1 VAAPYRPAA
10 HAATPKANRSIEKAV
25 ALLHAAARSPEGAT
39 VTTLAKAVG
48 IPRATA
54 SRLLA
59 TLQSQGLVQRMPD
72 NDRYTLGYELG
83 RLGRA
88 VDLDR
93 GLVLATR
100 AMLEQLAAEFRETV
114 TLAVPRPGP
123 GFDVICQIDA
133 PRAIRIH
140 DWSVDPQPLHAA
152 STGKLVLAECSD
164 AELED
169 VLRGGLTR
177 YTAATIV
184 EPEQLRAEL
193 ARVRR
198 QDWAQM
204 VDELEYGLTAVSVPL
219 RDERGRLT
227 AAIGITG
234 PTQRMGFRERARAV
248 KAVRAGIAELH
259 RPQGA
264 AAG

>member
-1 VAAPYRPAA
+1 VSGAEPERAGA
-10 HAATPKANRSIEKAV
+10 KANRSIEKAV
-25 ALLHAAARSPEGAT
+25 ALLRAAARSPDGAS
-39 VTTLAKAVG
+39 VTALAGAVG

-59 TLQSQGLVQRMPD
+59 TLQSQGLVQRMPG

-88 VDLDR
+88 VDLNR

-100 AMLEQLAAEFRETV
+100 ATLERLAAEFRETV

-123 GFDVICQIDA
+123 SFEVICQIDA
-133 PRAIRIH
+133 PRAMRLH
-140 DWSVDPQPLHAA
+140 DWSVDPQPLHAT
-152 STGKLVLAECSD
+152 STGKLVLAGCSAPELD
-164 AELED
+164 A
-169 VLRGGLTR
+169 VLRGGLAR
-177 YTAATIV
+177 YAAATIV
-184 EPEQLRAEL
+184 EPERLRAEL
-193 ARVRR
+193 ERVRR

-204 VDELEYGLTAVSVPL
+204 VDELEDGLTAVSVPL
-219 RDERGRLT
+219 RDERGGLT

-248 KAVRAGIAELH
+248 KALRAAVAELDGGPAE
-259 RPQGA
+259 R
-264 AAG
+264 